1 MNETEDATLINWTL
15 TPDNRWEATIR
26 GVKYSIEWRNNQ
38 YRLYRGPERDQIDSN
53 KSLLLLKW
61 ITECL

>member
-1 MNETEDATLINWTL
+1 MNATEDATLINWTL
-15 TPDNRWEATIR
+15 TSDDRWEATVR
-26 GVKYSIEWRNNQ
+26 GVTYSIEWRNNQ
-38 YRLYRGPERDQIDSN
+38 YCLYRGPERKKIDSN